1 MDSSVR
7 VIVAAVIVAAVT
19 VIGPKPAEA
28 RCLVNCA
35 YDGETY
41 VGYDGYVRAYYGG
54 YYGGYHVRITVATHL
69 ALAPSTSRNVMC
81 AVAIATRP
89 GHHPG
94 GPNCGASVPTSARH
108 MPQNDNRDRVAG

>member
-7 VIVAAVIVAAVT
+7 VIVAAVIVAAAT
-19 VIGPKPAEA
+19 VISPKPAEA

-35 YDGETY
+35 HDGETY

-54 YYGGYHVRITVATHL
+54 YYGGYPRAYYGRYSPG
-69 ALAPSTSRNVMC
+69 ALPQSTSRNVMC

-89 GHHPG
+89 GHHQPR
-94 GPNCGASVPTSARH
+94 PCACEARCAN
-108 MPQNDNRDRVAG
+108 METPMRCPRRL

>member
-19 VIGPKPAEA
+19 VIIPKPAEA

-54 YYGGYHVRITVATHL
+54 YYGGYPRAYYGGYSPGACPIYFPQRYVRGCY
-69 ALAPSTSRNVMC
+69 RY
-81 AVAIATRP
+81 
-89 GHHPG
+89 
-94 GPNCGASVPTSARH
+94 
-108 MPQNDNRDRVAG
+108 